1 MKKTAE
7 YSLTKAAAY
16 SVNVSMAVVAT
27 VSPLL
32 FSTFYSEYGISY
44 SLLGLLVLIN
54 FCTQLGVDLLFS
66 FCSHKFNIALTV
78 RLTPVLTVAGI
89 VLFSVL
95 PLLFPQYAYA
105 GLALGTVVFAASG
118 GLSEVLISPLIAA
131 IPSPDPERAM
141 SRLHSVYAWGV
152 VGVVLVSSGLLLAIG
167 RENWQWLVL
176 GWGIVPA
183 VAAVLFFFAKMPP
196 VETPEKTSGAVG
208 LFSNKALILCVLCIF
223 FGGASECTMSQWASG
238 YLEQALGMEK
248 IWGDIFGVAMFAL
261 MLGLGRSL
269 YGAFGKR
276 IYKVLIFGSAGAA
289 VCYLAAALT
298 PVPVIGLIAC
308 GLTGLCVSMLW
319 PGSLIAVGDHI
330 PNANVAVFALMAAGG
345 DLGASV
351 GPQITGLVADAVI
364 AAPAA
369 ADFAARFG
377 WTAEQLGMK
386 AGILCCAVFPIL
398 AVVFSVLIGKISKN
412 KPYRLPLT
420 EKE

>member
-1 MKKTAE
+1 MAE
-7 YSLTKAAAY
+7 YRITKAAAY
-16 SVNVSMAVVAT
+16 TINVAMAVVAT
-27 VSPLL
+27 ISPLL

-54 FCTQLGVDLLFS
+54 FCTQLGIDLLFS
-66 FCSHKFNIALTV
+66 FFSHKFNIALTV
-78 RLTPVLTVAGI
+78 RLTPLLTVAGI
-89 VLFSVL
+89 VLFAVL
-95 PLLFPQYAYA
+95 PFLFPQYAYA
-105 GLALGTVVFAASG
+105 GLALGTIVFAASG
-118 GLSEVLISPLIAA
+118 GLSEVLISPIIAA

-152 VGVVLVSSGLLLAIG
+152 VGVVLVSSGVLFAIG
-167 RENWQWLVL
+167 RENWHWLVL

-183 VAAVLFFFAKMPP
+183 VAAVLFFLAKIPP
-196 VETPEKTSGAVG
+196 MQTPEKTSGAVG
-208 LFSNKALILCVLCIF
+208 LFSSKPLVLCILCIF

-238 YLEQALGMEK
+238 YLEQALGLEK

-298 PVPVIGLIAC
+298 PIPIIGLIAC

-319 PGSLIAVGDHI
+319 PGSLIAVTDHF

-351 GPQITGLVADAVI
+351 GPQITGLIADAVI
-364 AAPAA
+364 ASPAA
-369 ADFAARFG
+369 ADFAAGFG

-398 AVVFSVLIGKISKN
+398 AVVFSVLI
-412 KPYRLPLT
+412 YRLSKHKPFGLPLS
-420 EKE
+420 EKK